1 MTPKPTTLHHAPH
14 GDAAPLTDVTPMT
27 ARVLR
32 ALAGVTDPEIRKP
45 ITELDMVSGVTVGD
59 DGHVSVGILL
69 TIAGCPAAQS
79 IESNVLAAVESVAGA
94 GNASVEVAIMTREQ
108 REALTEKLRGGKAA
122 RVFQFGPESLTRV
135 YAITSGKGGVGKST
149 ITANLAVALARQGLR
164 VGIVD
169 ADVHGFSIPG
179 LLGLV
184 HDGLAVKPTQVG
196 DMILP
201 PISHDVKV
209 ISIGMF
215 IDDASA
221 AVAWRGPML
230 HRTINQFLT
239 DVYFGDLDI
248 LLLDLPPGTGDVAIT
263 VGQLLPHAEVI
274 VVTTPQPAAADVAE
288 RSGIVARQTG
298 QKVYGVIENMSGLT
312 QPDGSVLE
320 LFGSGGGAEVAGRLS
335 TGQDSPVPVLAQV
348 PLSMAL
354 RGGGDEGLPVVIAN
368 PDDAAA
374 VAITA
379 VATRLAT
386 RARGLSGRSLGITPL

>member
-1 MTPKPTTLHHAPH
+1 MTSEPV
-14 GDAAPLTDVTPMT
+14 TDNMRS
-27 ARVLR
+27 RVFT

-45 ITELDMVSGVTVGD
+45 ITELDMVSGVTVSD
-59 DGHVSVGILL
+59 TGHVTVGIRL
-69 TIAGCPAAQS
+69 TIAGCPAAQR
-79 IESNVLAAVESVAGA
+79 IESDVLTATESVAGA
-94 GNASVEVAIMTREQ
+94 GRASVEVGVMTRDQ
-108 REALTEKLRGGKAA
+108 RSALTEKLRGGQAE
-122 RVFQFGPESLTRV
+122 RGVQFGPESLTRV

-149 ITANLAVALARQGLR
+149 VTANLAVALAAEGLR

-169 ADVHGFSIPG
+169 ADVHGFSVPG

-201 PISHDVKV
+201 PIAYDVKV

-230 HRTINQFLT
+230 HRTIKQFLT
-239 DVYFGDLDI
+239 DVYFGDLDV

-274 VVTTPQPAAADVAE
+274 VVTTPQAAAADVAE

-298 QKVYGVIENMSGLT
+298 QSVYGVIENMSAMV
-312 QPDGSVLE
+312 QPDGSLLE
-320 LFGSGGGAEVAGRLS
+320 LFGSGGGAEVARRLS
-335 TGQDSPVPVLAQV
+335 LGQETPVSVLAQV
-348 PLSMAL
+348 PLSLPL
-354 RGGGDEGLPVVIAN
+354 RSGGDAGLPVVLGA
-368 PDDAAA
+368 PDDPAAR
-374 VAITA
+374 AILQ
-379 VATRLAT
+379 LAHSMKT
-386 RARGLSGRSLGITPL
+386 RAIGRAHV

>member
-1 MTPKPTTLHHAPH
+1 MNSAP
-14 GDAAPLTDVTPMT
+14 DTIRS
-27 ARVLR
+27 RVFT

-45 ITELDMVSGVTVGD
+45 ITELDMVSGVTVSDTGW
-59 DGHVSVGILL
+59 VSVGIRL
-69 TIAGCPAAQS
+69 TIAGCPAAAR
-79 IESNVLAAVESVAGA
+79 IESDVLAAAESVSGK
-94 GNASVEVAIMTREQ
+94 GRASVEVAVMTREQ
-108 REALTEKLRGGKAA
+108 RTALTEKLRGGQAE
-122 RVFQFGPESLTRV
+122 RSVQFGPESLTRV

-149 ITANLAVALARQGLR
+149 VTANLAVALAGEGLR

-201 PISHDVKV
+201 PIAHNVKV

-230 HRTINQFLT
+230 HRTIKQFLT
-239 DVYFGDLDI
+239 DVYFGDLDV

-274 VVTTPQPAAADVAE
+274 VVTTPQAAAADVAE

-298 QKVYGVIENMSGLT
+298 QSVYGVIENMSALV
-312 QPDGSVLE
+312 QPDGSLLE
-320 LFGSGGGAEVAGRLS
+320 LFGSGGGAEVARRLS
-335 TGQDSPVPVLAQV
+335 VGQTAQVPVLAQV
-348 PLSMAL
+348 PLSLAL
-354 RGGGDEGLPVVIAN
+354 RTGGDAGLPVVLGA
-368 PDDAAA
+368 PDDPSAR
-374 VAITA
+374 AILA
-379 VATRLAT
+379 LAHRMKTRT
-386 RARGLSGRSLGITPL
+386 RSLAGHSLGLTPR

>member
-1 MTPKPTTLHHAPH
+1 MNS
-14 GDAAPLTDVTPMT
+14 APLTPTPDSIRS
-27 ARVLR
+27 RVFT

-45 ITELDMVSGVTVGD
+45 ITDLDMVSGVTVDESGK
-59 DGHVSVGILL
+59 VTVGIRL
-69 TIAGCPAAQS
+69 TIAGCPAAAR
-79 IESNVLAAVESVAGA
+79 IESDVLAAAESVVGV
-94 GNASVEVAIMTREQ
+94 GLASVEVAIMTREQ
-108 REALTEKLRGGKAA
+108 RTALTEKLRGGQVA
-122 RVFQFGPESLTRV
+122 RSVQFGPESLTRV

-149 ITANLAVALARQGLR
+149 VTANLAVALAAEGLR

-201 PISHDVKV
+201 PIAHNVKV

-230 HRTINQFLT
+230 HRTIKQFLT
-239 DVYFGDLDI
+239 DVYFGDLDV

-274 VVTTPQPAAADVAE
+274 VVTTPQAAAADVAE

-298 QKVYGVIENMSGLT
+298 QSVFGVIENMSALV
-312 QPDGSVLE
+312 QPDGSLLE
-320 LFGSGGGAEVAGRLS
+320 LFGSGGGAEVARRLS
-335 TGQDSPVPVLAQV
+335 VGQTAAVPVLAQV
-348 PLSMAL
+348 PLSLAL
-354 RGGGDEGLPVVIAN
+354 RSGGDAGLPVVLGAPN
-368 PDDAAA
+368 DPAAR
-374 VAITA
+374 AI
-379 VATRLAT
+379 LALARSMKT
-386 RARGLSGRSLGITPL
+386 RAKGLAGLSLGLTPR